1 MIDEDQVI
9 ILKFTG
15 YIDEN
20 EDTMDKPK
28 KLNLRKNEEGE
39 DGKEMAQNWEEIDSF
54 RVKVVP
60 PEIVRNKGKMN

>member
-1 MIDEDQVI
+1 
-9 ILKFTG
+9 
-15 YIDEN
+15 
-20 EDTMDKPK
+20 MDKPK
-28 KLNLRKNEEGE
+28 KLNLRNNEEGE